1 MAPTPAERLQI
12 SRPWAERRLAV
23 ELSRAARFG
32 RGFSI
37 GLLDIDGLGEVNE
50 AQGYE
55 IGDLV
60 LGQFAELIAAKL
72 RLPDE
77 GARWDDDEFLVIFPE
92 IVGPAAVAAL
102 ERVRRAA
109 SRVTWG
115 LDGEVDVRFSAGI
128 ACLTA
133 AGGGAGGAGAGA
145 AGAAALVGRARE
157 ALNAAKAAG
166 GGRILAA
173 GAIPAPRLELITS

>member
-1 MAPTPAERLQI
+1 MVPTPAELLQI

-23 ELSRAARFG
+23 ELSRAARYG

-37 GLLDIDGLGEVNE
+37 GLLDLDGLGGVNE
-50 AQGYE
+50 AHGYE

-60 LGQFAELIAAKL
+60 LGQFAELIAAQL

-77 GARWDDDEFLVIFPE
+77 GARWDGDEFLVIFPE

-133 AGGGAGGAGAGA
+133 SGGGGAGTGA
-145 AGAAALVGRARE
+145 AGVAALVARARE
-157 ALNAAKAAG
+157 ALNAAQAAG